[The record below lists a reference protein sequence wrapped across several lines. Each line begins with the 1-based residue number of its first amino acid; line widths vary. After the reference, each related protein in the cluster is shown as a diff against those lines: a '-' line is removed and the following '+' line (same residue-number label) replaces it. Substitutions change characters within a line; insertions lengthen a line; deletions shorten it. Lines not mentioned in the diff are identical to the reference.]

1 MTKVFYKIQELEE
14 VTSYSKHEQLVQGII
29 NAIND
34 KVLIQGSMLPSVNQM
49 VNELGFASKTIVKAY
64 KELKERGLVESKN
77 RLGYFVI
84 NEATDQTV
92 KVALLMYAFHP
103 FQQIFYNTFRTA
115 LGQNIQVD
123 VFFHHNNMSVFETIL
138 GNIRG
143 LYGMYVIAP
152 IPNAKTKRLLKSIPE
167 NKLLLV
173 DRFEELD
180 RPFSHVTQE
189 FEISTYMGLKE
200 LAGNI
205 KKFDEMILFFQPDLD
220 YPIGVKRAFEQFL
233 KDHKIKGAIKP
244 SYQPGDVKK
253 GKVYFT
259 IGDGD
264 LWAILKDCKN
274 LNLEVGKDVGIIS
287 KDDGPV
293 KEIISGGITTLS
305 TDFVLMAQKAADY
318 ILNREKVEQVIPTIL
333 TRRKSL

>member
-1 MTKVFYKIQELEE
+1 MTEIIDKILELEE
-14 VTSYSKHEQLVQGII
+14 VTSYSKHEQLVHGII

-34 KVLIQGSMLPSVNQM
+34 KVLTQGSMLPSVNQM
-49 VNELGFASKTIVKAY
+49 VSELGFASKTIVKAY
-64 KELKERGLVESKN
+64 GELKERGLVESKN

-103 FQQIFYNTFRTA
+103 FQQIFYNTFRSA
-115 LGQNIQVD
+115 LGENIQVD
-123 VFFHHNNMSVFETIL
+123 VFFHHNNMTIFETIL

-143 LYGMYVIAP
+143 QYGMYVIAP
-152 IPNAKTKRLLKSIPE
+152 IPHSETKKILKPIPE

-173 DRFEELD
+173 DRFEELG

-200 LAGNI
+200 LVGSI
-205 KKFDEMILFFQPDLD
+205 QKFDEMILFFQPNTD
-220 YPIGVKRAFEQFL
+220 YPIGVKKAFEQFL
-233 KDHKIKGAIKP
+233 KDHKIKGSIQP
-244 SYQPGDVKK
+244 DYQSGQVQK

-259 IGDGD
+259 IGDSD
-264 LWAILKDCKN
+264 LWSILKDCKN
-274 LNLEVGKDVGIIS
+274 SNLEVGKDVGIIS

-293 KEIISGGITTLS
+293 KEIICGGITTLS
-305 TDFVLMAQKAADY
+305 TDFALMAQKAAEY
-318 ILNREKVEQVIPTIL
+318 VLNRDKVESIIPTIL